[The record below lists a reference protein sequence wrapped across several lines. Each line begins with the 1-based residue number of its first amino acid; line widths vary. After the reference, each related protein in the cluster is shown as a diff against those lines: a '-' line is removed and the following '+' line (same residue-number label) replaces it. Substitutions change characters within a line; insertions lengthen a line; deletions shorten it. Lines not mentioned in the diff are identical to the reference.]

1 MTKKDDKHII
11 FKRLI
16 QQSRKPESEES
27 RARSDNITQ
36 MIPAVAH
43 QTVPTV
49 AH

>member
-1 MTKKDDKHII
+1 MDICNNSQKNELYFAKFMFLFGII
-11 FKRLI
+11 
-16 QQSRKPESEES
+16 
-27 RARSDNITQ
+27 DNITQ